1 MRSRR
6 IGEEN
11 RGRTATGIPRHLTIT
26 AQEAGQDS
34 DHARWPRLQ
43 HHAVMVALT
52 DAQLK
57 TVMTAAN
64 AVPVERRGIFWNA
77 LPRCCECAVMVIS
90 AMPM

>member
-1 MRSRR
+1 M
-6 IGEEN
+6 
-11 RGRTATGIPRHLTIT
+11 L
-26 AQEAGQDS
+26 AGLCS
-34 DHARWPRLQ
+34 LAFARWPRLQ

-57 TVMTAAN
+57 TVITAGN